1 MTEKDQVWVR
11 GILVGVRIEGERK
24 EQEAEKMSERDEWV
38 RKFRQASSEISDW
51 RGQHPRASLTEI
63 ENTVD
68 DELAK
73 LRAEMIQELALE
85 SALTDIKRL
94 ATEERPK
101 CPKCGRPLAAH
112 GKQKRRITTTYEQ
125 SVELERSKGYCS
137 HCRVS
142 YFPPG

>member
-1 MTEKDQVWVR
+1 MN
-11 GILVGVRIEGERK
+11 ER
-24 EQEAEKMSERDEWV
+24 EEWV
-38 RKFRQASSEISDW
+38 KKFQQASSEISDW

-63 ENTVD
+63 ENAVD

-94 ATEERPK
+94 PAEERPK
-101 CPKCGRPLAAH
+101 CPKCWRPVVAN
-112 GKQKRRITTTYEQ
+112 GKQKRRLTTTYEQ

-137 HCRVS
+137 NCRVS
-142 YFPPG
+142 YFPPR